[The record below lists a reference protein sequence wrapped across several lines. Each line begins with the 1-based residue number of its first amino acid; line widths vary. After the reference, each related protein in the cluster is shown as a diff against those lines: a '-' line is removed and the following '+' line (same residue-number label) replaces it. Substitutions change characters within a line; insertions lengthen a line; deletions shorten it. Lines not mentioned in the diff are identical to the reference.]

1 MKKGLI
7 KRGDRFRLSRSAS
20 GMVLRNG
27 KEVSIP
33 IPEGTVIEIVGGP
46 FHGTQLMDV
55 RCNDE
60 MVLMFRADLERG
72 SRAKT
77 NSAILDRPIENGRH
91 WHRRSMTKGAR
102 KFEGGP
108 QFARLS

>member
-1 MKKGLI
+1 MKKGVI
-7 KRGDRFRLSRSAS
+7 KQGDRFRLNRSAS

-46 FHGTQLMDV
+46 FSGTQLMDV

-72 SRAKT
+72 PRTKA
-77 NSAILDRPIENGRH
+77 NSVILDRPNADRQTLSVENRRH
-91 WHRRSMTKGAR
+91 WHRRDR
-102 KFEGGP
+102 
-108 QFARLS
+108 

>member
-1 MKKGLI
+1 MKKGVI
-7 KRGDRFRLSRSAS
+7 KRGDRFRLNRSAS

-72 SRAKT
+72 SRANT

-91 WHRRSMTKGAR
+91 WHRRSTTKGVR
-102 KFEGGP
+102 KFEGGS
-108 QFARLS
+108 QFARLT

>member
-1 MKKGLI
+1 MKNGAI
-7 KRGDRFRLSRSAS
+7 KHGDRFRLNRPAL

-46 FHGTQLMDV
+46 FSGTELMDV

-60 MVLMFRADLERG
+60 MVLMFKNDLERG
-72 SRAKT
+72 SKAK
-77 NSAILDRPIENGRH
+77 AKAVARDLRPHTGRQTFSLENRRH
-91 WHRRSMTKGAR
+91 RHRHG
-102 KFEGGP
+102 
-108 QFARLS
+108 

>member
-1 MKKGLI
+1 MKKGVI
-7 KRGDRFRLSRSAS
+7 KRGDRFRLNRSTS

-91 WHRRSMTKGAR
+91 WHRRPTTKGAR
-102 KFEGGP
+102 KFKGGP
-108 QFARLS
+108 QFARLT

>member
-1 MKKGLI
+1 MKKGVI
-7 KRGDRFRLSRSAS
+7 KRGDRFRLNRSTS

-27 KEVSIP
+27 KEASIP
-33 IPEGTVIEIVGGP
+33 TPEGTVIEMVGGT

-91 WHRRSMTKGAR
+91 WHRRPTTKGAR
-102 KFEGGP
+102 KFKGGP
-108 QFARLS
+108 QFA